1 MANGEGWTVNSD
13 ASLANFVK
21 HVGELYG
28 KHKFVMF
35 SWKTGRQRTDTQNAA
50 IHVFCREIA
59 EKLNA
64 GPDDWQ
70 MKVTSGFLKNTA
82 VVEWNM
88 SSVKELIW
96 RPIQIALYPEKKS
109 TTQLERTEVSEVAE
123 TITKNLIE
131 KKGVVVHFPSRK
143 GETNG

>member
-1 MANGEGWTVNSD
+1 MPEGEGWTVNSD

-35 SWKTGRQRTDTQNAA
+35 SWKTGRQRTAIQNAA

-64 GPDDWQ
+64 AGYETEVKSD
-70 MKVTSGFLKNTA
+70 VLKSP
-82 VVEWNM
+82 VEVPWTM
-88 SSVKELIW
+88 DSVKDLIW
-96 RPIQIALYPEKKS
+96 RPVQIAKYPDKKS
-109 TTQLERTEVSEVAE
+109 TTKLERTEVSEVAE
-123 TITKNLIE
+123 VITRYLAE
-131 KKGVVVHFPSRK
+131 KKGVVVHFPSRGDK
-143 GETNG
+143 

>member
-1 MANGEGWTVNSD
+1 MPEGWTVNSD
-13 ASLANFVK
+13 TSLANFVK

-35 SWKTGRQRTDTQNAA
+35 SWKTGRQRTAIQNAA

-59 EKLNA
+59 KKLNA
-64 GPDDWQ
+64 GPPEWQ
-70 MKVTSGFLKNTA
+70 MEVKSGFLKNP
-82 VVEWNM
+82 VEVSWTM
-88 SSVKELIW
+88 DSVKELIW

-123 TITKNLIE
+123 TITKNLAE
-131 KKGVVVHFPSRK
+131 KKGVVVHFPSREK
-143 GETNG
+143 GAS

>member
-1 MANGEGWTVNSD
+1 MPEGEGWTVNSD

-35 SWKTGRQRTDTQNAA
+35 SWKTGRQRTAIQNAA

-64 GPDDWQ
+64 GPPEWQ
-70 MKVTSGFLKNTA
+70 MEVKSGFLKNP
-82 VVEWNM
+82 VEVSWTM
-88 SSVKELIW
+88 DSVKELIW

-123 TITKNLIE
+123 TITKNLAE
-131 KKGVVVHFPSRK
+131 KKGVVVNFPSREK
-143 GETNG
+143 GAS

>member
-13 ASLANFVK
+13 TSLANFVK
-21 HVGELYG
+21 HASDLYG

-35 SWKTGRQRTDTQNAA
+35 SWKTGRQRTDTQNSA

-59 EKLNA
+59 KKLNNA
-64 GPDDWQ
+64 GYETEVKSD
-70 MKVTSGFLKNTA
+70 VLKSP
-82 VVEWNM
+82 VEVPWTM
-88 SSVKELIW
+88 ESVKELIW
-96 RPIQIALYPEKKS
+96 RPVQMANYPEKKS
-109 TTQLERTEVSEVAE
+109 TTELERTEVSEVAE
-123 TITKNLIE
+123 VITRYLAE